1 MPVAVPEPRDR
12 VGFAPALTHLK
23 GRPLTS
29 DLFARIAKVV
39 GHEIPVE
46 LENDGNGMALTEW
59 LYGSARGLTDF
70 IVLRLCTGVGCGIF
84 TGGSLTR
91 GKHGL
96 AGEIGHQP
104 FEPHGDRCPCG
115 SRFGCLE
122 TVASGK
128 QLLNLAVSQTQQQ
141 FSSYVDVVAAALA
154 GEETLVGD
162 FEQFGRNL
170 GRAISGYINLMDP
183 QRVIR

>member
-1 MPVAVPEPRDR
+1 VPVAVPEPRDR

-70 IVLRLCTGVGCGIF
+70 IVLRLCTGVGWPDAQGELSERKLLRTIARPGHPYVSPGHRPGICWA
-84 TGGSLTR
+84 T
-91 GKHGL
+91 
-96 AGEIGHQP
+96 
-104 FEPHGDRCPCG
+104 
-115 SRFGCLE
+115 
-122 TVASGK
+122 
-128 QLLNLAVSQTQQQ
+128 QTK
-141 FSSYVDVVAAALA
+141 
-154 GEETLVGD
+154 
-162 FEQFGRNL
+162 
-170 GRAISGYINLMDP
+170 P
-183 QRVIR
+183 